1 MIDYNF
7 MPLKTPPINPDNS
20 QKKKELENIKEGLE
34 SLKVYSELKNDFDQN
49 NSLEESED
57 IKVDDKLFEKD
68 FSDSEIIADEEI
80 ISKNEEFSSNEA
92 LDSKKE
98 FFRLMAEKIKEEPT
112 NLDDL
117 KSEDNKIIEKGGSMG
132 NSIVGGKVSY
142 YRKMILR
149 FSFLTIIL
157 LVAVAYFSLTK
168 LNVITYT
175 DKEVINDNL
184 NFYAY
189 SNDGQVNLER
199 AVKASINR
207 VELDVTETFNSSEEK
222 SLGGE
227 IVGKVKVIN
236 EYSKN
241 QPLVATTRLLSSDDK
256 LFRVKNTVNV
266 PAGGSVEVE
275 IYADEPSQ
283 ELAIAPGKFTI
294 PGLWAGL
301 QDKIYA
307 ESYESF
313 EFKKE
318 VKKSISQ
325 KDIDDAINALREKLM
340 AKAQEQVG
348 DKNNSSQ
355 KNIFSVDSD
364 GAQIE
369 ISNKVGEEVD
379 TFNGSMK
386 AVISIITINPDDVI
400 KIVKQ
405 KLSILDFDQNLS
417 EVEADSLNYSLLS
430 FNSNKSLA
438 EIKVDFSAKTT
449 SGGEDGLVN
458 KKHLVN
464 LNEKQVRAYLDG
476 IENVKSYE
484 LEFWPSFIK
493 RAPMLVDR
501 INIIYK

>member
-1 MIDYNF
+1 MNYNL

-49 NSLEESED
+49 NFSEESED
-57 IKVDDKLFEKD
+57 IKTDDKLFEKD
-68 FSDSEIIADEEI
+68 LSVNEVDLDEE
-80 ISKNEEFSSNEA
+80 SVPKGEEFSANES

-117 KSEDNKIIEKGGSMG
+117 KSEDNKSINTKGDVG
-132 NSIVGGKVSY
+132 NSISGGKVFY

-157 LVAVAYFSLTK
+157 LLAVAYFSLTK

-207 VELDVTETFNSSEEK
+207 VELDVSETFNSSEEK

-227 IVGKVKVIN
+227 IVGKVKIIN

-256 LFRVKNTVNV
+256 LFRLKNTVNV

-283 ELAIAPGKFTI
+283 ELAIAPSKFSI

-313 EFKKE
+313 ELKKE

-325 KDIDDAINALREKLM
+325 KDIDDATNLLKEKLM
-340 AKAQEQVG
+340 VKAQEQVG
-348 DKNNSSQ
+348 DKNNLSQ

-369 ISNKVGEEVD
+369 FSNKAGEEVD
-379 TFNGSMK
+379 TFDGSIK
-386 AVISIITINPDDVI
+386 AVVNIITISPDDVI

-405 KLSILDFDQNLS
+405 KLAILDFDQNLS
-417 EVEADSLNYSLLS
+417 EVDTDSLEYSLIS
-430 FNSNKSLA
+430 FNSSKSLA
-438 EIKVDFSAKTT
+438 EVKVDFSAKTT
-449 SGGEDGLVN
+449 SGGEDGLIN

-464 LNEKQVRAYLDG
+464 LNEKQIRAYLDG
-476 IENVKSYE
+476 LDNVKSYE
-484 LEFWPSFIK
+484 LGFWPNFVK
-493 RAPMLVDR
+493 RAPMLTNR
-501 INIIYK
+501 INVIYK

>member
-1 MIDYNF
+1 

-49 NSLEESED
+49 NSLEEPED
-57 IKVDDKLFEKD
+57 IKTDDKLFEKD
-68 FSDSEIIADEEI
+68 LSNNEIIADEKI
-80 ISKNEEFSSNEA
+80 VSKNEEFSSNES

-98 FFRLMAEKIKEEPT
+98 FFRLMAEKIKEEPA
-112 NLDDL
+112 NLDNL
-117 KSEDNKIIEKGGSMG
+117 KSEDNEVIKKKR
-132 NSIVGGKVSY
+132 NIVNPVIGGKVSY

-157 LVAVAYFSLTK
+157 LLAVTYFSLTK
-168 LNVITYT
+168 LNVVAYT

-199 AVKASINR
+199 AIKASINR
-207 VELDVTETFNSSEEK
+207 VELDVSETFNSSEEE

-227 IVGKVKVIN
+227 IVGKVKIIN
-236 EYSKN
+236 DYSKN

-256 LFRVKNTVNV
+256 LFRLKNTVNV

-283 ELAIAPGKFTI
+283 ELTIAPGKFTI

-318 VKKSISQ
+318 VKKLVSQ
-325 KDIDDAINALREKLM
+325 KDLDDAANALREKLM

-348 DKNNSSQ
+348 DKNNLSQ
-355 KNIFSVDSD
+355 KNIFSIDSD
-364 GAQIE
+364 GIQLE
-369 ISNKVGEEVD
+369 ISNKAGEEVD
-379 TFNGSMK
+379 TFSGSIK
-386 AVISIITINPDDVI
+386 AVVSIITINPDDVI
-400 KIVKQ
+400 KIIKQ

-417 EVEADSLNYSLLS
+417 EVDTDSLNYSLLS

-449 SGGEDGLVN
+449 SGGEDGLIN

-464 LNEKQVRAYLDG
+464 LNEKQIRAYLDG
-476 IENVKSYE
+476 VDNVKSYE
-484 LEFWPSFIK
+484 LSFWPNFIK
-493 RAPMLVDR
+493 RAPMLVNR